1 MGKKKKSDDNPLL
14 KWDSGDVT
22 DALASKLNQVIK
34 FTHLPT
40 GEMVSFKA
48 FLTTFDDDYESKWN
62 KTTVYGRMDPIMT
75 FQGTERTITIGWDV
89 VAYSAYEAY
98 RNMQRVSLLLQML
111 YPVYENSGAGTAD
124 ILTAAPLFK
133 MHFMNLANEFTTD
146 AALGTGLVGTVSG
159 FTYSPVIEAGFYN
172 ADDGSIAKKKR
183 GGKIERKEA
192 RRIRQDFEAGAILP
206 QAINLS
212 CTYTVLHTQPL
223 GWTDRGAAN
232 AAFPYGARF
241 QKQTTGARAEA
252 AAKGGPSVPDANAAE
267 ILKDKKGR

>member
-1 MGKKKKSDDNPLL
+1 MVRKSKKKKSGNPLL

-22 DALASKLNQVIK
+22 DILASKLNQVIK

-172 ADDGSIAKKKR
+172 TDDGSIERKR
-183 GGKIERKEA
+183 GKLDGKELK
-192 RRIRQDFEAGAILP
+192 RIRKDFKAGAILP

-241 QKQTTGARAEA
+241 QKQTTGAGAEA
-252 AAKGGPSVPDANAAE
+252 AAKGGSSAAKASRRK
-267 ILKDKKGR
+267 ILKGK